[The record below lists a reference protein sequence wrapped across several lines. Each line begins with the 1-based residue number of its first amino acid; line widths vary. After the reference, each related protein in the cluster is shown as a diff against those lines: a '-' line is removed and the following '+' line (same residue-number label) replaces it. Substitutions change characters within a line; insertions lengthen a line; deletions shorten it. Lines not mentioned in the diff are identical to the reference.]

1 MKAVVRGLLAEVKA
15 LGARRVLF
23 QETARIAL
31 LITAL
36 NGLDVCAADIGNA
49 YLNTPCKEKIWIIAE
64 PEFGEKAVKPMMIGR
79 V

>member
-1 MKAVVRGLLAEVKA
+1 M
-15 LGARRVLF
+15 LF

-31 LITAL
+31 LIIAL

-64 PEFGEKAVKPMMIGR
+64 PEFGEKAGKPMMIGR